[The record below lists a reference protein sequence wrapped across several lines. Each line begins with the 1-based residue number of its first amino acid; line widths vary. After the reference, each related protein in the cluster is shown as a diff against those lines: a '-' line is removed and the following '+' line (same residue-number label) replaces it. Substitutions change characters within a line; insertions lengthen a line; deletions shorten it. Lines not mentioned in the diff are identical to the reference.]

1 MITKTLHQSIIGET
15 IMKLLKTIITTS
27 LLIPALAL
35 ANVSPE
41 QRGLEI
47 AVEGDRRDIGFGD
60 SMSFLTMELK
70 NRNGDI
76 SVRRLRTLTLEMKD
90 DGDKIMSVFDKPADV
105 KGTSMLTFSHKQGND
120 DQWMYLPALKRV
132 KRINSSNK
140 SGPFM
145 GSEFAYEDISSQE
158 VEKYTYRWLRDE
170 QLNGQ
175 DCFVIERYPLDKKSG
190 YKRQT
195 VWIDKA
201 GYRMQKVDFYDRK
214 DSLLKTLVLSGYQ
227 QYLGKFWRAEEMEMT
242 NHQNGKSSRLV
253 SSDYQ
258 FQTGLNEKDF
268 RENSLKRVR

>member
-1 MITKTLHQSIIGET
+1 
-15 IMKLLKTIITTS
+15 MKLLKTIFTTS

-41 QRGLEI
+41 QKGLEI
-47 AVEGDRRDIGFGD
+47 AAEGDRRDTGFGD
-60 SMSFLTMELK
+60 TTSSLVMELK

-76 SVRRLRTLTLEMKD
+76 SVRQLRTLTLEVIN
-90 DGDKIMSVFDKPADV
+90 DGDKIMSVFDKPTDV

-120 DQWMYLPALKRV
+120 DQWLYLPALKRV

-158 VEKYTYRWLRDE
+158 VEKYSYRWLRDE

-190 YKRQT
+190 YNRQM

-201 GYRMQKVDFYDRK
+201 EYRMQKVDFYDRK
-214 DSLLKTLVLSGYQ
+214 DSLLKTLLVSGYQ

-253 SSDYQ
+253 SSNYQ
-258 FQTGLNEKDF
+258 FQTGLNERDF
-268 RENSLKRVR
+268 NKNSLKRVR